1 MNEKEVV
8 LKKVKEAVKLLEK
21 CKKFSKLMPEVRVNI
36 VYALPDAKTSMDVV
50 AVDGRITVVKGYPK
64 ACGDVIF
71 GASDHMARLIIEVRK
86 YDESIRAGINF
97 KYTLEIKE
105 KIEQFCKEENL
116 SLGYIDRRKEPEEVI
131 EKDQQSMPWK
141 IKYLFDNYRK
151 IPTIFYE
158 SEGWGKE
165 PLFVIVGK
173 DPKEVVNS
181 AIKISQKLFLDEK
194 H

>member
-1 MNEKEVV
+1 MNEKEIV

-21 CKKFSKLMPEVRVNI
+21 CKEFSNLMPEVRVNI
-36 VYALPDAKTSMDVV
+36 VYALSDAKTRMDVA

-97 KYTLEIKE
+97 KYTPQIKE
-105 KIEQFCKEENL
+105 KIKKFCEENNL
-116 SLGYIDRRKEPEEVI
+116 SFGTIDRRKEPEEVI

-141 IKYLFDNYRK
+141 IKYLFDNYDK

-173 DPKEVVNS
+173 YPLEVVNLT
-181 AIKISQKLFLDEK
+181 IKISKFLG
-194 H
+194 

>member
-1 MNEKEVV
+1 MNEKEIV
-8 LKKVKEAVKLLEK
+8 LKRVKEAVKLLEK
-21 CKKFSKLMPEVRVNI
+21 CKEFSKLMPEVRVNI
-36 VYALPDAKTSMDVV
+36 VYALPDAKTKMDVA

-71 GASDHMARLIIEVRK
+71 GASDHMARLIIEARK

-97 KYTLEIKE
+97 KYTPEIKE
-105 KIEQFCKEENL
+105 KIEQFCKEKML
-116 SLGYIDRRKEPEEVI
+116 SFGTIDRRKEPEEVI

-141 IKYLFDNYRK
+141 IEYLIDNYRK
-151 IPTIFYE
+151 IPTVFYE

-173 DPKEVVNS
+173 DPIEVVNI
-181 AIKISQKLFLDEK
+181 AIKISKKLFLNK
-194 H
+194 